1 MLVAPESHSKQKDLI
16 VNGYSFYLEY
26 VLAIVMDRNNRKS
39 VTGIGI
45 YGIETP
51 AGRYQISNR

>member
-1 MLVAPESHSKQKDLI
+1 
-16 VNGYSFYLEY
+16 
-26 VLAIVMDRNNRKS
+26 MDRNNRKS

-51 AGRYQISNR
+51 AGRYQISNLILTLGIKMDIFP